1 MNSETVY
8 FGIVLSIVTYLIG
21 QWINKKTG
29 LVALNPLLISIVLII
44 IILKGLGIEYDAYNM
59 GGSMISFFLGP
70 ATVLLAIPLFK
81 SLQLLKKNMIP
92 VFFGVIVGSLT
103 SIVSVVLL
111 SKLFG
116 LEDIIIKSFLPKS
129 VTTPIGIELSNQ
141 LGGIP
146 SLTVAMIVATG
157 IVGAI
162 IGERILK
169 LFKVKDEISIGVA
182 FGTAAH
188 AIGTSKALE
197 IGKVPGAFSGLSIG
211 LMGIATS
218 IFLSLFKDFILS
230 ML

>member
-1 MNSETVY
+1 MNIDTVY
-8 FGIVLSIVTYLIG
+8 FGLILSIVTYLIG

-29 LVALNPLLISIVLII
+29 LVVFNPLLISIVLII
-44 IILKGLGIEYDAYNM
+44 ITLKGFGIEYDTYNM

-92 VFFGVIVGSLT
+92 VFCGVIVGSLT
-103 SIVSVVLL
+103 SIASVVLL

-116 LEDIIIKSFLPKS
+116 LDDNIIKSFLPKS

-162 IGERILK
+162 IGDKILK
-169 LFKVKDEISIGVA
+169 LFRVKDEISIGVA
-182 FGTAAH
+182 LGTAAH

-197 IGKVPGAFSGLSIG
+197 MGKVQGAFSGLSIG

-230 ML
+230 MF